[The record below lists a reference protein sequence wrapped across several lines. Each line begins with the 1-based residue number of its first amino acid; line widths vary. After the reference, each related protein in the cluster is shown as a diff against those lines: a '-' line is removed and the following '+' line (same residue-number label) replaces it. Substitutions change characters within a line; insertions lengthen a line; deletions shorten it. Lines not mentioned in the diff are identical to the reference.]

1 MTANN
6 NPSDADLGWDES
18 PAVDTQGGIVR
29 TTVSLSASGKSLG
42 LDCYL
47 KFEDV
52 VEFSTPVADDI
63 AHLRRVDL
71 AEKLTNQLLEELKA
85 SVEKLRTEFAN
96 TPKGAAS
103 IHSAAPAAAPAAP
116 RAGQV
121 APAGTGAQAVVA
133 VANGATQAQ
142 GDWISVPSRFGDG
155 QIRFI
160 SSRAYSSDQLKADVS
175 AWIAAQGID
184 ANLFDIW
191 DERTGPRGAE
201 AGNPIGS
208 VFNIKVKKDYQ
219 NAVPADFHRNAA
231 GRGKFRADGSIEPYW
246 SKDFEA
252 FLKFGGREKLAPAG
266 F

>member
-1 MTANN
+1 MTDSNIN
-6 NPSDADLGWDES
+6 EADNLGWDET
-18 PAVDTQGGIVR
+18 PAIDTQGGIVR
-29 TTVSLSASGKSLG
+29 TTVSISASGKPLG

-52 VEFSTPVADDI
+52 VEFSSPVADDI
-63 AHLRRVDL
+63 AHYRRVGL
-71 AEKLTNQLLEELKA
+71 AEDLVRQLAEELKA

-96 TPKGAAS
+96 TPKGAVS
-103 IHSAAPAAAPAAP
+103 IHAAAPATPAASRINTP
-116 RAGQV
+116 
-121 APAGTGAQAVVA
+121 APAGTGAPAVVA

-142 GDWISVPSRFGDG
+142 GDWRSVPSRFGDG

-160 SSRAYSSDQLKADVS
+160 SSQAYSSDQLKFDVS
-175 AWIAAQGID
+175 NWITGQGID
-184 ANLFDIW
+184 ASIFDIW

-208 VFNIKVKKDYQ
+208 VFNIKVKKDCQ
-219 NAVPADFHRNAA
+219 SAVPEDFHRNAA

-246 SKDFEA
+246 SKDFESY
-252 FLKFGGREKLAPAG
+252 LKFGGREKLAPAG